1 MALQRL
7 QMAIQRPQDAI
18 QILQVANQRPQVTLL
33 AFKKSLAAKVFR

>member
-18 QILQVANQRPQVTLL
+18 QKLHVANQRPQVTFL
-33 AFKKSLAAKVFR
+33 AFKKSLVAKVFR